1 MDKEYY
7 VLERP
12 ARDEVS
18 LLSAT
23 RNTASED
30 FRKYGQYLS
39 KPIFFTNDWRDEN
52 VKAGILEEQSHIL
65 FNGNDILISKEVVEV
80 LRLLDIQNI
89 DFTSAIYIDD
99 KDQYHEEYYFVRFRG
114 KVDCWSRIDSD
125 YNKKPRSSS
134 GLHYVYSYSLN
145 DETLQEIDLKSRLIF
160 KMAGTSLSL
169 CFVHKALAEE
179 LLKLGI
185 PGDYLTP
192 VLDYEG

>member
-23 RNTASED
+23 RNTASD
-30 FRKYGQYLS
+30 NFRKYGQYLS
-39 KPIFFTNDWRDEN
+39 KPLYFTNDWRDEN

-65 FNGNDILISKEVVEV
+65 FNGNDILISKEVVDV
-80 LRLLDIQNI
+80 LRLLDIQNV

-99 KDQYHEEYYFVRFRG
+99 KDQYREDYYFVRFKE
-114 KVDCWSRIDSD
+114 KVDCWSRLDSD
-125 YNKKPRSSS
+125 YNKKPRASS
-134 GLHYVYSYSLN
+134 GLHYVYSYSLD
-145 DETLQEIDLKSRLIF
+145 DEVLKRMNLKSRFIF
-160 KMAGTSLSL
+160 RMGGTSLSL
-169 CFVHKALAEE
+169 CFVHEALAEE

-185 PGDYLTP
+185 PSDYLTP
-192 VLDYEG
+192 VLSYEG